1 MEIDRSMCRPDS
13 VDQGVIHTY
22 ITGSGFL
29 QHMVRIIMGTLIHV
43 GEGKYHADKV
53 ADILA
58 ACDRAAAG
66 PTAVS
71 KGLALWSVE
80 YDEDGI

>member
-1 MEIDRSMCRPDS
+1 
-13 VDQGVIHTY
+13 
-22 ITGSGFL
+22 
-29 QHMVRIIMGTLIHV
+29 MVRIIMGTLIQV
-43 GEGKYHADKV
+43 GERKVQADKV

-66 PTAVS
+66 PTAVA

-80 YDEDGI
+80 YDQDSL